1 MHICTRINAVYHIYR
16 LEWGYTRT
24 NPHSLK
30 LVVHTSNNYLTVIF
44 ELQES
49 KFLLKNDRA
58 LFAFLQITSVCL
70 LNFDR

>member
-1 MHICTRINAVYHIYR
+1 M
-16 LEWGYTRT
+16 
-24 NPHSLK
+24 
-30 LVVHTSNNYLTVIF
+30 F

-70 LNFDR
+70 LKFNFESMITPRYLASLTICNGKLHSKK